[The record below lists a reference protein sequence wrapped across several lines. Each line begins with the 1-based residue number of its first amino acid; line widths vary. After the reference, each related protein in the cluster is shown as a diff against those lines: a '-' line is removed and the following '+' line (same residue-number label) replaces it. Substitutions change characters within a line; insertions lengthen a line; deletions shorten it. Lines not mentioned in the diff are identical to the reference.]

1 MASLAAGP
9 VDSPAA
15 APADGDALHRRFEH
29 APMSRTQ
36 IGAVAL
42 TAVLSA
48 LDGYDVLSVT
58 FAAPAIT
65 ADWGVGKAAL
75 GVVLSSGLAGM
86 ALGSFLLAPLADTIG
101 RRRLIL
107 ISLSLMAAGMLL
119 CATAPTL
126 AALAGWRV
134 LTGIGI
140 GACVAVITP
149 IAAEFANAR
158 RRPLALAMM
167 AMGYPV
173 GGVVG
178 GLLAALLLRHHGWPA
193 VFLAGAIGALVLIP
207 VVALALPEPLAFL
220 LKRRRADTLERVNA
234 LLRRCGHAPVAAL
247 PAEAEEPRRGYR
259 RLFVPGQRATTVRL
273 SLVNMF
279 YAAATYYVLSWLP
292 QMVADAGFAPAT
304 ASLVS
309 ATASIAGVAGGLLL
323 GWAASRWG
331 LPRMTIAAMIGLGV
345 MTTAF
350 GHAPPMLN
358 LLLPIAGLLGFVMFA
373 GVAGL
378 YATLAAG
385 FPAEARAS
393 GSGFAIGVGRIS
405 SAIGPLAA
413 GAMFGAGLG
422 RAEVSTAFG
431 ACALAAAAILFL
443 ESARKA
449 TT

>member
-1 MASLAAGP
+1 MASLAAQS
-9 VDSPAA
+9 V
-15 APADGDALHRRFEH
+15 DALHQRFEH

-42 TAVLSA
+42 TVALSA

-65 ADWGVGKAAL
+65 ADWGIGKAAL

-86 ALGSFLLAPLADTIG
+86 ALGSFLLAPVADTLG

-107 ISLSLMAAGMLL
+107 ISLSLMAIGMLL
-119 CATAPTL
+119 CATANTLGAL
-126 AALAGWRV
+126 AAWRV
-134 LTGIGI
+134 VTGIGI
-140 GACVAVITP
+140 GACVAVINP

-178 GLLAALLLRHHGWPA
+178 GLLAALLLRVYGWEA
-193 VFLAGAIGALVLIP
+193 VFVAGAVAALALIP

-220 LKRRRADTLERVNA
+220 LRRRGPDTLDQVNA

-247 PAEAEEPRRGYR
+247 PEQPEAPQRGYR
-259 RLFVPGQRATTVRL
+259 RLFLSGQRAVTIRL
-273 SLVNMF
+273 ALVNMF

-292 QMVADAGFAPAT
+292 QMVADAGFAPST

-331 LPRMTIAAMIGLGV
+331 LRRMTIAAMAGLAIMIV
-345 MTTAF
+345 IF
-350 GHAPPMLN
+350 GYAPPRLN
-358 LLLPIAGLLGFVMFA
+358 LLLPIAGALGFVMFA
-373 GVAGL
+373 GVAGA
-378 YATLAAG
+378 YATLATG

-393 GSGFAIGVGRIS
+393 GTGFAIGAGRIS

-413 GAMFGAGLG
+413 GAMFAAGLG
-422 RAEVSTAFG
+422 RGEVSAAFG
-431 ACALAAAAILFL
+431 VCALAAALILFFDR
-443 ESARKA
+443 APKV
-449 TT
+449 TI